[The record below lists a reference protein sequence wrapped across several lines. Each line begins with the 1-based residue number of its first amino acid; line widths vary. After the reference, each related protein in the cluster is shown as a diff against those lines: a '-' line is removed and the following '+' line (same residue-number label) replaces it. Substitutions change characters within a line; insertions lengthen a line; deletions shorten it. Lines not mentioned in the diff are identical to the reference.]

1 MHAVYPCDHTF
12 RPEITKAAQ
21 RQQNRPIQERSDEVI
36 EAKQRRLRQ
45 LAARVESGR
54 NKEMTFTPRINAGG
68 GAAFS
73 EGARTAGTTGASEE
87 DGSEHEAPSTAPSSS
102 LHPSTSAPAHER
114 LYKLSRQRQVH
125 LAQLQHEL
133 DFPRSAPHTPVGPS
147 KRKPPRPTPAP
158 APPADD
164 ARLLSFFSRN
174 SSGSGLMSY
183 CDLHLCLCA
192 MGLFRSLAAEGR
204 TQDEVKSDKK
214 RLTDKIWATMRAK
227 EAKALAVRDLAK
239 VTAIGQETFVLVVG
253 ALLNHSKGKSEDRQ
267 PGATKQD
274 DPRPPVHGLPS
285 PDRTAAPLPRDV
297 SPTPHGQT
305 AAPGTPS
312 SALVDDADAHRGQRH
327 PKPSP
332 RTPSPAKPAA
342 QKPPPAAKPGPPA
355 AAAGGRNA
363 ASDGEG
369 RGDGAAHE
377 NEHRGGG
384 GSPAPNS
391 AVPAHAARRGSD
403 CKPNQSTPGS
413 GGNHAYGKDGN
424 NGANAAGSRDATANP
439 VPAPSPAP
447 ARQASVGRAK
457 NDGGGVVVDLQKKV
471 TSSSAWRDFER
482 RKALEMERAAL
493 SKRKK
498 ATDVLDEETR
508 ACTFQPEIHTYAA
521 RSDVPVKPARS
532 RGADTFVPSADK
544 EIDECT
550 FHPQVHDVPHGIY
563 QTPVQQAKGF
573 NRAVQRM
580 VKGRQAVSKRF
591 DENFLRTSSDHDLA
605 ARPAT
610 TGAPT
615 EVKPFKFE
623 TEKRERQKP
632 LLYVDVNL
640 GAGRCGRIG
649 IHQGDDVRVLAANFA
664 QTYGLTAA
672 LRDKLE
678 AILEAQAARAGVPP
692 EAGQPKLKARDGPRD
707 REKPAAAA
715 KCSGSGSATKPLEDA
730 RGRAALRNTT
740 NTPHVQPQQQQQ
752 PPPQIQQ
759 QQQAFRRGHTSSPAT
774 LSPRMQRLA
783 KPTRTRSLTT
793 AQPAPQAQPAPAL
806 RSAPKPRTQ
815 AARALKATPP
825 PPPPQPVPV
834 PRWHLTTSPP
844 KPPPRQHIPDLPFF
858 DDRFEPDLFEPPPAA
873 PSAAGGRPPRSY
885 TGTPLSD
892 VDDDE
897 LLAWRSS
904 DPPFLSQKDSRAVAE
919 CAEEGDAYRPP
930 EEEPLR
936 SGPGLTDSFE
946 DGRSPDRDQR
956 HVASERPSGGPRR
969 EHEDEPSP
977 GGRPLGDLPRWARRR
992 SDDGAADAQP
1002 RAAAGW
1008 QHLEQQQQL
1017 QQQQQQQQRQQQQ
1030 QQQQQLQQQQQ
1041 QQQRQQQQQQQQQQ
1055 EQQLQQQQQQQQAR
1069 RLIDSPH
1076 VYGSPPSPAAARPFE
1091 DGWLQQQ
1098 RPAGSEAAAGA
1109 ITVTAGESSD
1119 AFGLGVAEYHRR
1131 DEPARP
1137 RPGFDRPEA
1146 APRARAAGG
1155 DEDLARPLPWPSLD
1169 DNVSLLPDTSALGR
1183 IFARKELFPGGPAS
1197 PPPQRRAS
1205 ASASLPRAAAP
1216 VGGHASLPASPQP
1229 NLPSFFP
1236 RASGRADSNASSI
1249 PFPRSEEREAGGAPP
1264 SMQHRLFG
1272 PGSVVSPPGDAF
1284 SSPRPLID
1292 FDLLHRGKRNASS
1305 TSSSAHAFFPQHQAA
1320 SMPRADSPLASSQ
1333 ASPRPKPGATLLS
1346 SYQYKS
1352 PQRQATRAA
1361 SASLSPA
1368 LFAGSPP
1375 SAQRTSVNHMLDI
1388 VRSSTERNFDDWA
1401 AHPQP
1406 EVHAF

>member
-936 SGPGLTDSFE
+936 SGPGLTDS
-946 DGRSPDRDQR
+946 
-956 HVASERPSGGPRR
+956 
-969 EHEDEPSP
+969 
-977 GGRPLGDLPRWARRR
+977 
-992 SDDGAADAQP
+992 
-1002 RAAAGW
+1002 
-1008 QHLEQQQQL
+1008 
-1017 QQQQQQQQRQQQQ
+1017 
-1030 QQQQQLQQQQQ
+1030 
-1041 QQQRQQQQQQQQQQ
+1041 
-1055 EQQLQQQQQQQQAR
+1055 
-1069 RLIDSPH
+1069 
-1076 VYGSPPSPAAARPFE
+1076 
-1091 DGWLQQQ
+1091 
-1098 RPAGSEAAAGA
+1098 EAAAGA